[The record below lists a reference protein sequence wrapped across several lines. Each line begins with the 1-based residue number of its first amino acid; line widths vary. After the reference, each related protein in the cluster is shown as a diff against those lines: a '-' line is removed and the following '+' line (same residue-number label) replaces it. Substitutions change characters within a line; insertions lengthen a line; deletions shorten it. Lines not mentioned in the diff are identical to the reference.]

1 MCGVVSAL
9 AYGEFETNREEK
21 TRQESIIFL
30 VSELLQLTQSRGKDA
45 TGIAT
50 MFSNCDYMGLKMG
63 VSAQEFVGR
72 FGGTEQDY
80 DGYLD
85 VWRKKKH
92 PAKIVIGHCRK
103 PSVRGNAGADDNK
116 NNHPI
121 KVGDIIGVHNG
132 TLDNHENIFKNLNC
146 TPESDVDSEAIF
158 QLLHHFTDNGTKPF
172 TTESIL
178 ETCKRIGGT
187 YSCLTFSGNNP
198 YQMAA
203 FRDGRPLEACIIRP
217 LKLLLIASDKDFLK
231 AAVFRYNKMAYLY
244 QTGAIKF
251 IPLKK
256 DDIDLEILKDDCMY
270 LFDVQDE
277 ITPKTQIKDLY
288 ISEKVPRGDKIWKKS
303 GVSTSIWHHSNQ
315 NCNTVV
321 KKTTVTISKPNTQS
335 GTPGKESTTGDN
347 KTKRLGMVWNRS
359 NYQYESIHDVD
370 KADKHGGTEIDIDS
384 GEVIDISNN
393 IVIQE
398 GEKKI
403 DKSILQGEEGITH
416 PLEESDTPVDN
427 LISDPAKI
435 NEIAVSQIEEIQNK
449 TNSSD
454 TTTNFGNNNNIKKK
468 PILLDYVKSHKK
480 VEIDASTYPD
490 VVEKAQK
497 AVKEESNFSNDN
509 ELADAIEVTN
519 VNAMKHMA
527 TYSLANR
534 VKAFFFRKGWYAGY
548 IARMK
553 EEYNT
558 VIGND
563 YSRKMLIRSR
573 NKALSAQKTIKMMK
587 IMVKIYDNIAE
598 QYFLTPTYGNTFGNQ
613 QANIIQDCKI
623 NRAVTEIFDKNEH
636 IRPNTMLNLFSEG
649 DMKNSSFLKRIT
661 SAISHKCSD

>member
-50 MFSNCDYMGLKMG
+50 MFANCDYMGLKMG

-72 FGGTEQDY
+72 FGGTEKDY

-85 VWRKKKH
+85 IWRKKKH

-103 PSVRGNAGADDNK
+103 PSVGGNAGADDNN

-132 TLDNHENIFKNLNC
+132 TLDNHENIFKNLDC
-146 TPESDVDSEAIF
+146 TPESNVDSEAIF
-158 QLLHHFTDNGTKPF
+158 RLLHHFTDNGTKPF

-178 ETCKRIGGT
+178 ETCKRMGGT

-231 AAVFRYNKMAYLY
+231 AAVFRYNKMAHLY
-244 QTGAIKF
+244 QTGAVKF
-251 IPLKK
+251 LSLKK
-256 DDIDLEILKDDCMY
+256 DDIDLETLKDDCMY

-277 ITPKTQIKDLY
+277 INSKTQIKDLY
-288 ISEKVPRGDKIWKKS
+288 ISEKVPRADKIWKKS
-303 GVSTSIWHHSNQ
+303 GGSTTMWHRNNQ
-315 NCNTVV
+315 NRNTVV
-321 KKTTVTISKPNTQS
+321 KKTTVTTSKPDNQS
-335 GTPGKESTTGDN
+335 GTHGKESTTGDN

-359 NYQYESIHDVD
+359 NYKYESIHDVD
-370 KADKHGGTEIDIDS
+370 KADKHGSTEIDIDN
-384 GEVIDISNN
+384 GEIIDISNN
-393 IVIQE
+393 VIIQE

-403 DKSILQGEEGITH
+403 DKSILQVENDITH
-416 PLEESDTPVDN
+416 PLEESDNPVDN

-435 NEIAVSQIEEIQNK
+435 NEIAISQIEEIQNK

-454 TTTNFGNNNNIKKK
+454 TNNTSEDVNLPKKAL
-468 PILLDYVKSHKK
+468 LLDYVKQHKK
-480 VEIDASTYPD
+480 IEIDASTYPD

-497 AVKEESNFSNDN
+497 ATKEEETFSSND

-519 VNAMKHMA
+519 VNIMKNMS

-534 VKAFFFRKGWYAGY
+534 IKAFFFRKGWYAGY
-548 IARMK
+548 ITRMK
-553 EEYNT
+553 EEES
-558 VIGND
+558 VMVGGD

-573 NKALSAQKTIKMMK
+573 NKALNAQKTIKMMK
-587 IMVKIYDNIAE
+587 IMVKIYDNITG
-598 QYFLTPTYGNTFGNQ
+598 QCLLTPTYGNVFGKQ
-613 QANIIQDCKI
+613 QSHIIQDCKI

-636 IRPNTMLNLFSEG
+636 IRPNSVLNLFSEG

-661 SAISHKCSD
+661 SAISHKCSN